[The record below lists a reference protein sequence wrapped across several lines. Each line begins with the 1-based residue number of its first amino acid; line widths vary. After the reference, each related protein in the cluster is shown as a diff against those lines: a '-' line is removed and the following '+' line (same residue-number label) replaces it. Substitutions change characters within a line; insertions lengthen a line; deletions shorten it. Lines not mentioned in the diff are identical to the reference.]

1 MKGIEKEGKGIE
13 MRVNE
18 RLRSAREMRRNHVC

>member
-1 MKGIEKEGKGIE
+1 MKGTEKEGKGIG

-18 RLRSAREMRRNHVC
+18 RLRSAREMRRKHVC